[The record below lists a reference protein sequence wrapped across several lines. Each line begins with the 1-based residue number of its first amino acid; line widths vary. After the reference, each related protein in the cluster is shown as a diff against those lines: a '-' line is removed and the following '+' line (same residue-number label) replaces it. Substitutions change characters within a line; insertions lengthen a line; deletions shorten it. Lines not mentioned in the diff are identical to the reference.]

1 MIVHHP
7 DRGGDVANAAR
18 INATYARMIVWL
30 DSRSASEAERKN
42 ARAATAEAA
51 PEEGAGL
58 YRQTLSAAF
67 QAGAAQICAVA
78 LVALATY
85 AALRGERKV

>member
-1 MIVHHP
+1 MNVHHP
-7 DRGGDVANAAR
+7 DRGGDVENAAR
-18 INATYARMIVWL
+18 INATYARMIAWL
-30 DSRSASEAERKN
+30 ERRSASEVERKN
-42 ARAATAEAA
+42 ARAAIAEAA
-51 PEEGAGL
+51 PEGAGL